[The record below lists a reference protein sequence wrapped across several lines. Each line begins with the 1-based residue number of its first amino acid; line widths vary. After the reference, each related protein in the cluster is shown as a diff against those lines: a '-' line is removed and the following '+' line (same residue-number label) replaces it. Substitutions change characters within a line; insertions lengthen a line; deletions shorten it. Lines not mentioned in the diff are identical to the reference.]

1 MYELVC
7 NDLASKQSLFA
18 LVIQPRHGCQ
28 TLNNF
33 NLEKQPHRTSIIS
46 TGSYIAVY
54 SLLVKK
60 INKRYKSS
68 WSEQLLL
75 EHPCK
80 EFRAH
85 RICQHLIKT
94 STARDNFSQR
104 KQISLLLWFR
114 PPPSAASD
122 SWRWSKG
129 SQALGRILRKT
140 RDIPETWHHTY
151 KRGLEISTI
160 SNFTSNIY
168 IYTKL
173 QMTSTTSITRLK
185 TPIPYQNSRLF

>member
-1 MYELVC
+1 MDVGQVTEVREGHKAKVYRFLRPPIYQILLISLWWSSLWYYHWFPFLWWSMYELVC

-80 EFRAH
+80 EFRTH
-85 RICQHLIKT
+85 RTCQHLIKN
-94 STARDNFSQR
+94 STARGIF
-104 KQISLLLWFR
+104 
-114 PPPSAASD
+114 
-122 SWRWSKG
+122 
-129 SQALGRILRKT
+129 
-140 RDIPETWHHTY
+140 
-151 KRGLEISTI
+151 
-160 SNFTSNIY
+160 
-168 IYTKL
+168 
-173 QMTSTTSITRLK
+173 
-185 TPIPYQNSRLF
+185 